1 MTPKEITQEMVEI
14 SKKKVSYNWLTII
27 LLGILGGM
35 FIALGSELSMMGTFD
50 LPKFLGTGFSKIM
63 AGSLF
68 SVGLILVVMAGAD
81 LFTGNILIIT
91 GVLAKQVKVK
101 QMIRNWLIIYFTNL
115 IGALIIVAIMY
126 YSNLWNTNDYAMGGY
141 ALMVATKKASLGFW
155 EALVRGIACN
165 WLVCLGVWLGVAGKD
180 AVSKIIGIYVPVMA
194 FVASGFEHAIANMY
208 FLPFGLLMKA
218 NDSVVTASK
227 LGSAVDHLNWYN
239 VIVNNFIPV
248 TIGNIIGGALFVGAF
263 YYWIYLKPNKA

>member
-1 MTPKEITQEMVEI
+1 MSSYLTPKEITQEMVEI

-126 YSNLWNTNDYAMGGY
+126 YSN
-141 ALMVATKKASLGFW
+141 
-155 EALVRGIACN
+155 
-165 WLVCLGVWLGVAGKD
+165 
-180 AVSKIIGIYVPVMA
+180 
-194 FVASGFEHAIANMY
+194 
-208 FLPFGLLMKA
+208 
-218 NDSVVTASK
+218 
-227 LGSAVDHLNWYN
+227 
-239 VIVNNFIPV
+239 
-248 TIGNIIGGALFVGAF
+248 
-263 YYWIYLKPNKA
+263 